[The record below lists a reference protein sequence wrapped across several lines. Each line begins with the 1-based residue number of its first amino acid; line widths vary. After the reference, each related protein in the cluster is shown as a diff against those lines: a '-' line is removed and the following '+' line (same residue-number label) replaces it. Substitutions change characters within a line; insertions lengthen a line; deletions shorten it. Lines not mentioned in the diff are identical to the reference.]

1 MRPNPLA
8 PWELRIGHL
17 RVYYDVTTDKPQ
29 VVTVRAIGVEV
40 GNRVRVG
47 DERWGLSQAQE
58 AAGSHEDAG
67 DEAGQ
72 G

>member
-17 RVYYDVTTDKPQ
+17 RVYYDVTTDEPQ
-29 VVTVRAIGVEV
+29 VVTVRAIGVKV

-47 DERWGLSQAQE
+47 EEWWELSQPQE
-58 AAGSHEDAG
+58 AEGSHEDAG